1 MFVKF
6 LIFACIIGTAGP
18 GHNEGG
24 FEAIKDKGPKDAIVQ
39 AWDERKPYHSGSLE
53 LSSTGNFGNE

>member
-6 LIFACIIGTAGP
+6 LIFASIIGVAGP

-24 FEAIKDKGPKDAIVQ
+24 FEAIKQKGAKAAIETAIEEADA
-39 AWDERKPYHSGSLE
+39 STL
-53 LSSTGNFGNE
+53 TGNYGNK

>member
-6 LIFACIIGTAGP
+6 LIFAAIIGVAGP

-24 FEAIKDKGPKDAIVQ
+24 FEAIKDKGAKAALET
-39 AWDERKPYHSGSLE
+39 AWDERDASPLV
-53 LSSTGNFGNE
+53 GNYGNK